1 MGAGWV
7 TLESELGEEKA
18 ELPRGGVN
26 SPHAL
31 SVVGVISGVV
41 GGLQSQTVA
50 KKIYFR
56 LTNKLFGFPCLCP
69 SSGSKMNS

>member
-1 MGAGWV
+1 MGAGGV

-31 SVVGVISGVV
+31 RVVGVISGVV
-41 GGLQSQTVA
+41 GGLQSQAVA
-50 KKIYFR
+50 KKNIFV
-56 LTNKLFGFPCLCP
+56 
-69 SSGSKMNS
+69 